1 MSVVYCGK
9 KVYVGIDVHKKTF
22 AISAIC
28 EGMIVKKATITA
40 IPSTLKDFLSNH
52 FPGAEIVC
60 GYEAGFSG
68 FHLQRSITSWG
79 HTCLVVNPGSLE
91 VASRDRVK
99 TDKRDSLKI
108 AEHLAHNRIKSVR
121 IPTPEN
127 EEARMLSRSRS
138 QIVKQRAQIALQIKS
153 KLYQI
158 GLIDPSND
166 RVMSRK
172 YIEEVEALS
181 LSGTVNFI
189 LKQFCASWRFFDEQL
204 TNINKQLELQAQE
217 NSKLEEVYRSVPGIG
232 AVTSR
237 VLANELGDMS
247 QFKNEDSLFSF
258 VGLTPTEN
266 SSGDSTR
273 KGHISRQGNPR
284 IRHALTEIAW
294 RAIGQDDALRAIYD
308 RISGRAG
315 GKRAIVAVARRI
327 VGRIRACFAKNETW
341 KLNFQRSI

>member
-28 EGMIVKKATITA
+28 AGMIVKKATITA

-52 FPGAEIVC
+52 FPGDEIVC

-68 FHLQRSITSWG
+68 FHLQRSITSRG

-108 AEHLAHNRIKSVR
+108 AEHFAHNRIKSVR

-138 QIVKQRAQIALQIKS
+138 QIVKQH
-153 KLYQI
+153 
-158 GLIDPSND
+158 
-166 RVMSRK
+166 
-172 YIEEVEALS
+172 
-181 LSGTVNFI
+181 
-189 LKQFCASWRFFDEQL
+189 
-204 TNINKQLELQAQE
+204 ELQAHE
-217 NSKLEEVYRSVPGIG
+217 NSKLEEVYRSAPGIG

-247 QFKNEDSLFSF
+247 HFKTEDSLFSF
-258 VGLTPTEN
+258 VGLTPTEK

-273 KGHISRQGNPR
+273 KEHISRQGNPR
-284 IRHALTEIAW
+284 IRHALTEIAL
-294 RAIGQDDALRAIYD
+294 RAIGQDVALRAIYD